1 MALVVT
7 PTLSIDEHFI
17 QLFSSYD
24 KSKETEKVRVKK
36 TITYRFILI
45 DIFYR
50 KNSVERI
57 LKK

>member
-24 KSKETEKVRVKK
+24 KSEETEKVRVKK
-36 TITYRFILI
+36 TIIIESIL
-45 DIFYR
+45 
-50 KNSVERI
+50 
-57 LKK
+57 